1 MSGKAIIFSAPS
13 GAGKTTLVRY
23 LMQQDDLKLSFS
35 VSATTRARREAEKD
49 GVDYYFISE
58 GEFIERSR
66 KGDFIEWEEVYK
78 GQYYGTL
85 RSEVERLW
93 SEGRHVIFDLDV
105 VGGLNLK
112 KIFGDQAL
120 AIFVKPPSIE
130 ALKER
135 LHARNTETPEK
146 LAQRIA
152 KAEHEL
158 DFEHRFD
165 MTIVNEDLD
174 RAKQD
179 AYRLVQD
186 FVTKG

>member
-13 GAGKTTLVRY
+13 GAGKTTLVRH
-23 LMQQDDLKLSFS
+23 LMQQKELKLSFS
-35 VSATTRARREAEKD
+35 VSATTRMKREMEAD

-58 GEFIERSR
+58 GEFIDRSR
-66 KGDFIEWEEVYK
+66 RGDFIEWEEVYK

-112 KIFGDQAL
+112 KILGDKAL
-120 AIFVKPPSIE
+120 AVFVKPPSID
-130 ALKER
+130 ALKQR

-158 DFEHRFD
+158 DFELRFD
-165 MTIVNEDLD
+165 VTIVNDDLD

-179 AYRLVQD
+179 AYRLVHD
-186 FVTKG
+186 FVMK

>member
-13 GAGKTTLVRY
+13 GAGKTTLVRH
-23 LMQQDDLKLSFS
+23 LMLSDELKLSFS
-35 VSATTRARREAEKD
+35 VSATTRAKRATETE
-49 GVDYYFISE
+49 GVDYYFITPE
-58 GEFIERSR
+58 DFIERSR
-66 KGDFIEWEEVYK
+66 RGDFIEWEEVYT

-93 SEGRHVIFDLDV
+93 SEGKHVIFDLDV

-112 KIFGDQAL
+112 KIFGERAL
-120 AIFVKPPSIE
+120 AVFVKPPSIE
-130 ALKER
+130 SLKNR

-158 DFEHRFD
+158 TFEQRFD
-165 MTIVNEDLD
+165 VTIVNDDLE
-174 RAKQD
+174 RAKED
-179 AYRLVQD
+179 AHAVVLKFIQQ
-186 FVTKG
+186 